1 MYEIMEKQTD
11 KESIS
16 KRDIILSESFRLFLK
31 KGHAAVSF
39 SDLVEATNVSRGNMF
54 HHFKN
59 KEDIFHHA
67 VDSFE
72 FTIDQEM

>member
-1 MYEIMEKQTD
+1 M
-11 KESIS
+11 
-16 KRDIILSESFRLFLK
+16 
-31 KGHAAVSF
+31 
-39 SDLVEATNVSRGNMF
+39 VEATYVSRGNMF

>member
-1 MYEIMEKQTD
+1 MKLWKIKQI
-11 KESIS
+11 KKYKQ
-16 KRDIILSESFRLFLK
+16 KRHYLNESFRLFLK
-31 KGHAAVSF
+31 KGHADVSF

>member
-1 MYEIMEKQTD
+1 MENQTD

-16 KRDIILSESFRLFLK
+16 KRDIVLMNRSDYFWK

>member
-1 MYEIMEKQTD
+1 
-11 KESIS
+11 
-16 KRDIILSESFRLFLK
+16 
-31 KGHAAVSF
+31 
-39 SDLVEATNVSRGNMF
+39 MF

-72 FTIDQEM
+72 FTIDQ

>member
-1 MYEIMEKQTD
+1 
-11 KESIS
+11 
-16 KRDIILSESFRLFLK
+16 
-31 KGHAAVSF
+31 
-39 SDLVEATNVSRGNMF
+39 MF

>member
-1 MYEIMEKQTD
+1 MENQTD

-16 KRDIILSESFRLFLK
+16 KRRHYLNESFRLFLK
-31 KGHAAVSF
+31 KGHADVSF

>member
-1 MYEIMEKQTD
+1 MKLWKIKQI
-11 KESIS
+11 KNKQ
-16 KRDIILSESFRLFLK
+16 KRHCLNESFRLFLK
-31 KGHAAVSF
+31 KGHADVSF

>member
-1 MYEIMEKQTD
+1 MSQNGTGQNNYLIFKRLSTIRYKGRD
-11 KESIS
+11 K
-16 KRDIILSESFRLFLK
+16 
-31 KGHAAVSF
+31 F